1 MRNQPQL
8 AITMGRLPKGELGE
22 IMNTM
27 KILKD
32 SYHVMSKDILEFRR
46 NRMQLAAL
54 FIMPLIFLVMFGFI
68 FPSGNSQQHMPVG
81 LVNLDQGQGSNEFIA
96 QLETI
101 NKNTSFMD
109 FKTFSSVDEAK
120 TEINRGKLYGTFII
134 PPGFSNNLTNGKSA
148 DFTVYI
154 DNSNP
159 QSSMQIQQILSSTV
173 SRMNDMKAEANVVGL
188 SKETNQPVNPQA
200 MIFPYIPN
208 ITTTIP
214 GQTNYFNFLAPG
226 LMIMIVMMTVM
237 TGIPEAISK
246 EKEMGTFDGMLSAPI
261 SQVSVILGKTAALCS
276 RGFIQ
281 CFIILGLA
289 MLLFGVTI
297 QGSLLLAF
305 FMLFLGIF
313 SFIGLGILAIS
324 MSGDQASGTM
334 IVNLLMFP
342 MIFLG
347 GVFYPIQQMPW
358 FMQVISQFIPL
369 TYAADAM
376 RKIILL
382 NAGIGD
388 VIFQIII
395 LVAFG
400 VVTMAIA
407 VPLFRK
413 SMTR

>member
-1 MRNQPQL
+1 
-8 AITMGRLPKGELGE
+8 
-22 IMNTM
+22 MNIN

-32 SYHVMSKDILEFRR
+32 SYHVMAKDLLEFRR

-54 FIMPLIFLVMFGFI
+54 FMMPLIFLLMFGFI
-68 FPSGNSQQHMPVG
+68 FPSGGTQQHMPMGV
-81 LVNLDQGQGSNEFIA
+81 VNLDQGRGSNEFIA
-96 QLETI
+96 QLNLI
-101 NKNTSFMD
+101 NQNTSSMD
-109 FKTFSSVDEAK
+109 FKTYSSIDEAK
-120 TEINRGKLYGTFII
+120 TAINQGKIYGAFII
-134 PPGFSNNLTNGKSA
+134 PPGFSDNVTNGKSG

-159 QSSMQIQQILSSTV
+159 QSSMQVQQALSSTLNGINN
-173 SRMNDMKAEANVVGL
+173 MEAEANVL
-188 SKETNQPVNPQA
+188 ELANETNQQVNPQA
-200 MIFPYIPN
+200 IIFPYVLN
-208 ITTTIP
+208 VSTTIP
-214 GQTNYFNFLAPG
+214 GETNYFNFLAPG

-261 SQVSVILGKTAALCS
+261 NQVSVILGKTAALCTK
-276 RGFIQ
+276 GFVQ
-281 CFIILGLA
+281 CVIVLALA

-305 FMLFLGIF
+305 FMLLLGIF
-313 SFIGLGILAIS
+313 SFIGIGILAIS

-347 GVFYPIQQMPW
+347 GVFYPLQQMPW
-358 FMQVISQFIPL
+358 FMQAISQFIPL

-388 VIFQIII
+388 VLFQMLI

>member
-1 MRNQPQL
+1 MDI
-8 AITMGRLPKGELGE
+8 A
-22 IMNTM
+22 

-32 SYHVMSKDILEFRR
+32 SYHVMAKDLLELRR
-46 NRMQLAAL
+46 NRMSLAAL
-54 FIMPLIFLVMFGFI
+54 FIMPLLFLVMFGFI
-68 FPSGNSQQHMPVG
+68 FPTGNTQQHMPMG
-81 LVNLDQGQGSNEFIA
+81 LVNLDQGHGSNEFIA
-96 QLETI
+96 QLEAM
-101 NKNTSFMD
+101 NKNTSYMD
-109 FKTFSSVDEAK
+109 FQSYSSIDEAK
-120 TEINRGKLYGTFII
+120 TAINKGKIYGVFIL
-134 PPGFSNNLTNGKSA
+134 PPGFSENLTSGKSA

-159 QSSMQIQQILSSTV
+159 QSAMQIQQVLSSTV
-173 SRMNDMKAEANVVGL
+173 SSMNNIKAEANVIKLGN
-188 SKETNQPVNPQA
+188 ETNQPVNPQA

-208 ITTTIP
+208 VQTTIP

-226 LMIMIVMMTVM
+226 LMIMIVMMSVM

-261 SQVSVILGKTAALCS
+261 SQISVIIGKTAALCT

-281 CFIILGLA
+281 CIIILAIA
-289 MLLFGVTI
+289 MILFGVTI
-297 QGSLLLAF
+297 QGSILLAF
-305 FMLFLGIF
+305 FMLLLGIF
-313 SFIGLGILAIS
+313 SFIGIGIMAIS
-324 MSGDQASGTM
+324 MSGDQASSTM

-342 MIFLG
+342 MMFLG

-358 FMQVISQFIPL
+358 FMQTISQFIPL

-376 RKIILL
+376 RKIMLL

-388 VIFQIII
+388 VMTQILI
-395 LVAFG
+395 LVTFG

>member
-1 MRNQPQL
+1 MDV
-8 AITMGRLPKGELGE
+8 
-22 IMNTM
+22 M

-32 SYHVMSKDILEFRR
+32 SYHVMVKDMLELRR
-46 NRMQLAAL
+46 NRMSLAAL
-54 FIMPLIFLVMFGFI
+54 FIMPLLFLVMFGFI
-68 FPSGNSQQHMPVG
+68 FPTGNNQQHMPMG
-81 LVNLDQGQGSNEFIA
+81 MVNLDNGQGSNEFIA
-96 QLETI
+96 QLEAM
-101 NKNTSFMD
+101 NKNTSYMD
-109 FKTFSSVDEAK
+109 FQSYSSIDEAK
-120 TEINRGKLYGTFII
+120 TAINKGKIYGVFIL
-134 PPGFSNNLTNGKSA
+134 PPGFSENLTSGKSA

-159 QSSMQIQQILSSTV
+159 QSAMQIQQVLSSTV
-173 SRMNDMKAEANVVGL
+173 SGMNNIKAVANVVKLGN
-188 SKETNQPVNPQA
+188 ETNQPVNPQA

-208 ITTTIP
+208 IQTTIP

-226 LMIMIVMMTVM
+226 LMIMIVMMSVM

-261 SQVSVILGKTAALCS
+261 SQISVIIGKTAALCT

-281 CFIILGLA
+281 CIIILAIA
-289 MLLFGVTI
+289 MILFGVTI
-297 QGSLLLAF
+297 QGSILLAF
-305 FMLFLGIF
+305 FMLLLGIF
-313 SFIGLGILAIS
+313 SFIGIGIMAIS
-324 MSGDQASGTM
+324 MSGDQASSTM

-342 MIFLG
+342 MMFLG

-358 FMQVISQFIPL
+358 FMQTISQFIPL

-376 RKIILL
+376 RKIMLL

-388 VIFQIII
+388 VMTQILI

>member
-1 MRNQPQL
+1 MDV
-8 AITMGRLPKGELGE
+8 T
-22 IMNTM
+22 

-32 SYHVMSKDILEFRR
+32 SYHVMAKDLLEFRR
-46 NRMQLAAL
+46 NKMQLAAL
-54 FIMPLIFLVMFGFI
+54 VMMPLIFLVMFGFI
-68 FPSGNSQQHMPVG
+68 FPSGNTQQHMPMG
-81 LVNLDQGQGSNEFIA
+81 IVNLDQGQASQEFIA
-96 QLETI
+96 QLDLM
-101 NKNTSFMD
+101 NQNTSFMD
-109 FKTFSSVDEAK
+109 FTNYSSVDEAK
-120 TEINRGKLYGTFII
+120 TQINQGKIYGAFII
-134 PPGFSNNLTNGKSA
+134 PPGFSENLTTGKSG

-159 QSSMQIQQILSSTV
+159 QSATQIQQVLSSTV
-173 SRMNDMKAEANVVGL
+173 NGLNDMKAQATVLEL
-188 SKETNQPVNPQA
+188 SKETNQQINPQA
-200 MIFPYIPN
+200 IIFPYVPQVS
-208 ITTTIP
+208 TTIP
-214 GQTNYFNFLAPG
+214 GETNYFNFLAPG
-226 LMIMIVMMTVM
+226 LMIMIVMMGVM

-246 EKEMGTFDGMLSAPI
+246 EKELGTFDGMLSAPI
-261 SQVSVILGKTAALCS
+261 SQISVIIGKTAALCI
-276 RGFIQ
+276 RGFLQ
-281 CFIILGLA
+281 CVIILGLA
-289 MLLFGVTI
+289 MLLFGVTV

-305 FMLFLGIF
+305 FMLLLGIF

-324 MSGDQASGTM
+324 MSGGQASGTM

-347 GVFYPIQQMPW
+347 GVFYPIQQMPG
-358 FMQVISQFIPL
+358 FMQTISQFIPL

-388 VIFQIII
+388 VLYQM
-395 LVAFG
+395 VGFG

>member
-1 MRNQPQL
+1 MAKDML
-8 AITMGRLPKGELGE
+8 EL
-22 IMNTM
+22 
-27 KILKD
+27 
-32 SYHVMSKDILEFRR
+32 RR

-54 FIMPLIFLVMFGFI
+54 FMMPLIFLLMFGFI
-68 FPSGNSQQHMPVG
+68 FPSGGTQQHMPMG
-81 LVNLDQGQGSNEFIA
+81 IVNLDQGQGSDEFLT
-96 QLETI
+96 QLNLI
-101 NKNTSFMD
+101 NQNTSSMD
-109 FKTFSSVDEAK
+109 FINYSSVNEAK
-120 TEINRGKLYGTFII
+120 TAINQGKIYGTFII
-134 PPGFSNNLTNGKSA
+134 PSGFSDNITNGKSG

-159 QSSMQIQQILSSTV
+159 QSSMQVQQALSGILSGL
-173 SRMNDMKAEANVVGL
+173 NDMKAEANVL
-188 SKETNQPVNPQA
+188 QLAKDTDQQINPQT
-200 MIFPYIPN
+200 MIFPYVLN
-208 ITTTIP
+208 VSTTIP
-214 GQTNYFNFLAPG
+214 GETNYFNFLAPG

-261 SQVSVILGKTAALCS
+261 SQISVIIGKTAALCT
-276 RGFIQ
+276 RGFVQ
-281 CFIILGLA
+281 CVIILAMA

-297 QGSLLLAF
+297 QGNLLLAF
-305 FMLFLGIF
+305 FMLLLGIF

-347 GVFYPIQQMPW
+347 GIFYPLQQMPW
-358 FMQVISQFIPL
+358 FMQDISKFIPL

-388 VIFQIII
+388 VLFQMLI

>member
-1 MRNQPQL
+1 MD
-8 AITMGRLPKGELGE
+8 IVKVF
-22 IMNTM
+22 
-27 KILKD
+27 KD
-32 SYHVMSKDILEFRR
+32 SYHVMAKDMLEFRR
-46 NRMQLAAL
+46 NKMQLAAL
-54 FIMPLIFLVMFGFI
+54 FMMPLIFLLMFGFI
-68 FPSGNSQQHMPVG
+68 FPSGGTQQHMPMG
-81 LVNLDQGQGSNEFIA
+81 MVNLDQGSGSSEFIA
-96 QLETI
+96 QL
-101 NKNTSFMD
+101 NTLNQNNSFMD
-109 FKTFSSVDEAK
+109 FKSYSSVDEAK
-120 TEINRGKLYGTFII
+120 TAINQGKIYGAFII
-134 PPGFSNNLTNGKSA
+134 PAGFSENVSSGKA
-148 DFTVYI
+148 GDFTVYI

-159 QSSMQIQQILSSTV
+159 QSSMQVQQVLTTTLSGL
-173 SRMNDMKAEANVVGL
+173 NDIKAEANVMQL
-188 SKETNQPVNPQA
+188 AKETNQQVNPQS
-200 MIFPYIPN
+200 MIFPYVLN
-208 ITTTIP
+208 VSTTIP

-261 SQVSVILGKTAALCS
+261 SQVSVILGKTAALCT

-281 CFIILGLA
+281 CIIVLVMA
-289 MLLFGVTI
+289 MVLFGVTI
-297 QGSLLLAF
+297 QGSLILAF
-305 FMLFLGIF
+305 FMLLLGIF

-334 IVNLLMFP
+334 IVNVLMFP

-347 GVFYPIQQMPW
+347 GVFYPLQQMPW
-358 FMQVISQFIPL
+358 FMQAISQFIPL

-382 NAGIGD
+382 NAGVGD
-388 VIFQIII
+388 VLYQMLI
-395 LVAFG
+395 LLAFG

>member
-1 MRNQPQL
+1 MDVV
-8 AITMGRLPKGELGE
+8 K
-22 IMNTM
+22 IM
-27 KILKD
+27 KD
-32 SYHVMSKDILEFRR
+32 SYHVMAKDLLEFRR
-46 NRMQLAAL
+46 NKMQLAAL
-54 FIMPLIFLVMFGFI
+54 VMMPLIFLVMFGFI
-68 FPSGNSQQHMPVG
+68 FPSGNTQQHMPMG
-81 LVNLDQGQGSNEFIA
+81 IVNLDQGQASQEFIA
-96 QLETI
+96 QLDLM
-101 NKNTSFMD
+101 NQNTSFMD
-109 FKTFSSVDEAK
+109 FTNYSSVDEAK
-120 TEINRGKLYGTFII
+120 TQINQGKIYGAFII
-134 PPGFSNNLTNGKSA
+134 PPGFSENLTTGKSG

-159 QSSMQIQQILSSTV
+159 QSATQIQQVLSSTV
-173 SRMNDMKAEANVVGL
+173 NGLNDMKAQATVLEL
-188 SKETNQPVNPQA
+188 SKETNQQINPQA
-200 MIFPYIPN
+200 IIFPYVPQVS
-208 ITTTIP
+208 TTIP
-214 GQTNYFNFLAPG
+214 GETNYFNFLAPG
-226 LMIMIVMMTVM
+226 LMIMIVMMGVM

-246 EKEMGTFDGMLSAPI
+246 EKELGTFDGMLSAPI
-261 SQVSVILGKTAALCS
+261 SQISVIIGKTAALCI
-276 RGFIQ
+276 RGFLQ
-281 CFIILGLA
+281 CVIILGLA
-289 MLLFGVTI
+289 MLLFGVTV

-305 FMLFLGIF
+305 FMLLLGIF

-347 GVFYPIQQMPW
+347 GVFYPIQQMPG
-358 FMQVISQFIPL
+358 FMQTISQFIPL

-388 VIFQIII
+388 VLYQMVI
-395 LVAFG
+395 LIGFG

>member
-1 MRNQPQL
+1 M
-8 AITMGRLPKGELGE
+8 A
-22 IMNTM
+22 
-27 KILKD
+27 KD
-32 SYHVMSKDILEFRR
+32 MLEFRR
-46 NRMQLAAL
+46 NRMSLAAL
-54 FIMPLIFLVMFGFI
+54 FIMPLLFLIMFGFI
-68 FPSGNSQQHMPVG
+68 FPSGTTQQHMPMG
-81 LVNLDQGQGSNEFIA
+81 IVNLDQGQGSSEFIT
-96 QLETI
+96 QLEAM
-101 NKNTSFMD
+101 NKNTSFMN

-120 TEINRGKLYGTFII
+120 TQIQQGKLYGVFIV
-134 PPGFSNNLTNGKSA
+134 PPGFSDNLTSGKSA

-159 QSSMQIQQILSSTV
+159 QSSMQIQQVLASTV
-173 SRMNDMKAEANVVGL
+173 SGMNDMKAQANVIEL
-188 SKETNQPVNPQA
+188 SKESNQPVNPQA

-208 ITTTIP
+208 IQTTIP

-226 LMIMIVMMTVM
+226 LMIMIVMMSVM

-261 SQVSVILGKTAALCS
+261 SQVSVIIGKTAALCT

-281 CFIILGLA
+281 CIMILVIA
-289 MLLFGVTI
+289 MLLFGVTL
-297 QGSLLLAF
+297 QGNILLAF
-305 FMLFLGIF
+305 FMLLLGIF
-313 SFIGLGILAIS
+313 SFIGIGIMAIS
-324 MSGDQASGTM
+324 MSGDQASSTM

-342 MIFLG
+342 MMFLG

-358 FMQVISQFIPL
+358 FMQTISQFIPL

-376 RKIILL
+376 RKIMLL

-388 VIFQIII
+388 VMTQIFI
-395 LVAFG
+395 LIAFG

-407 VPLFRK
+407 VPLFRR

>member
-1 MRNQPQL
+1 M
-8 AITMGRLPKGELGE
+8 
-22 IMNTM
+22 MNIS

-32 SYHVMSKDILEFRR
+32 SYHVMAKDMLELRR

-54 FIMPLIFLVMFGFI
+54 FMMPLIFLLMFGFI
-68 FPSGNSQQHMPVG
+68 FPSGGTQQHMPMG
-81 LVNLDQGQGSNEFIA
+81 IVNLDQGQGSDEFLT
-96 QLETI
+96 QLNLI
-101 NKNTSFMD
+101 NQNTSSMD
-109 FKTFSSVDEAK
+109 FINYSSVNEAK
-120 TEINRGKLYGTFII
+120 TAINQGKIYGTFII
-134 PPGFSNNLTNGKSA
+134 PSGFSDNITNGKSG

-159 QSSMQIQQILSSTV
+159 QSSMQVQQALSGILSGL
-173 SRMNDMKAEANVVGL
+173 NDMKAEANVL
-188 SKETNQPVNPQA
+188 QLAKDTDQQINPQT
-200 MIFPYIPN
+200 MIFPYVLN
-208 ITTTIP
+208 VSTTIP
-214 GQTNYFNFLAPG
+214 GETNYFNFLAPG

-261 SQVSVILGKTAALCS
+261 SQISVIIGKTAALCT
-276 RGFIQ
+276 RGFVQ
-281 CFIILGLA
+281 CVIILAMA

-297 QGSLLLAF
+297 QGNLLLAF
-305 FMLFLGIF
+305 FMLLLGIF

-347 GVFYPIQQMPW
+347 GIFYPLQQMPW
-358 FMQVISQFIPL
+358 FMQDISKFIPL

-388 VIFQIII
+388 VLFQMLI

>member
-1 MRNQPQL
+1 MDV
-8 AITMGRLPKGELGE
+8 T
-22 IMNTM
+22 

-32 SYHVMSKDILEFRR
+32 SYHVMAKDLLELKR
-46 NRMQLAAL
+46 NRMSLAAL
-54 FIMPLIFLVMFGFI
+54 FLMPLLFLVMFGFI
-68 FPSGNSQQHMPVG
+68 FPTGTTQQHMPMG

-96 QLETI
+96 QLEVM

-109 FKTFSSVDEAK
+109 FQSYSSVDDAK
-120 TEINRGKLYGTFII
+120 TAINKGRIYGVFII
-134 PPGFSNNLTNGKSA
+134 PPGFSENITNGKSA

-159 QSSMQIQQILSSTV
+159 QSAMQIQQVLSTTV
-173 SRMNDMKAEANVVGL
+173 SGMNNMKAEANVVQLG
-188 SKETNQPVNPQA
+188 SETNQPVNPQT

-208 ITTTIP
+208 VQTTIP
-214 GQTNYFNFLAPG
+214 GETNYFNFLAPG
-226 LMIMIVMMTVM
+226 LMIMIVMMSVM

-261 SQVSVILGKTAALCS
+261 SQLSVIIGKTAALCT

-281 CFIILGLA
+281 CIIILA
-289 MLLFGVTI
+289 IAIFLFGVTI
-297 QGSLLLAF
+297 QGNILLAF
-305 FMLFLGIF
+305 FMLLLGIF
-313 SFIGLGILAIS
+313 SFIGIGIMAIS

-342 MIFLG
+342 MMFLG
-347 GVFYPIQQMPW
+347 GIFYPIQQMPW
-358 FMQVISQFIPL
+358 FMQAISQVIPL

-376 RKIILL
+376 RKIMLL

-388 VIFQIII
+388 VMTQILI

-400 VVTMAIA
+400 VVTMTIA

>member
-1 MRNQPQL
+1 MR
-8 AITMGRLPKGELGE
+8 
-22 IMNTM
+22 IMDAV

-32 SYHVMSKDILEFRR
+32 SYHVMAKDMLEFRR

-54 FIMPLIFLVMFGFI
+54 VIMPLIFLVMFGFI
-68 FPSGNSQQHMPVG
+68 FPSGNTQQHMPMG
-81 LVNLDQGQGSNEFIA
+81 IVNLDQGQGSNEFLA
-96 QLETI
+96 QLELM
-101 NKNTSFMD
+101 NQNTSFMD
-109 FKTFSSVDEAK
+109 FKNYSSVDEAK
-120 TEINRGKLYGTFII
+120 TQINQGKIYGAFII
-134 PPGFSNNLTNGKSA
+134 PSGFSENLTSGKSGE
-148 DFTVYI
+148 FTVYI

-159 QSSMQIQQILSSTV
+159 QSATQIQQALSSTV
-173 SRMNDMKAEANVVGL
+173 NGLNDMKAQANVLEL
-188 SKETNQPVNPQA
+188 SKDANRQINPQA
-200 MIFPYIPN
+200 IIFPYVPQVS
-208 ITTTIP
+208 TTIP
-214 GQTNYFNFLAPG
+214 GETNYFNFLAPG
-226 LMIMIVMMTVM
+226 LMIMIVMMGVM

-261 SQVSVILGKTAALCS
+261 SQISVIIGKTAALCT

-281 CFIILGLA
+281 CIIILGLA
-289 MLLFGVTI
+289 MLLFGVTV
-297 QGSLLLAF
+297 QGSLILAF
-305 FMLFLGIF
+305 FMLLLGIF

-358 FMQVISQFIPL
+358 FMQIISQFIPI

-382 NAGIGD
+382 NAGVGD
-388 VIFQIII
+388 VIYQIII
-395 LVAFG
+395 LLGFG